1 MSGPPPIPS
10 ELRRRR
16 NASPGFEQL
25 PAEGRTGDYPVWPL
39 GARTKEEAA
48 LWRKLWRLPQAV
60 KWEELQCEDLVAL
73 YVRAFTRASEDV
85 DTKLIAE
92 SRQLDA
98 KLGISPKA
106 MRDLRWEIAD
116 RKPEAP
122 VAETVDKEI
131 RAYIPEA

>member
-1 MSGPPPIPS
+1 MSGPPPVPS

-25 PAEGRTGDYPVWPL
+25 PAEGRQGEYPQWPFE
-39 GARTKEEAA
+39 GASNAERK
-48 LWRKLWRLPQAV
+48 LWRKLWKLPQAV
-60 KWEELQCEDLVAL
+60 KWEEMQVEELVAL
-73 YVRAFTRASEDV
+73 YVRATVKANEDL

-98 KLGISPKA
+98 KLGVSPKA
-106 MRDLRWEIAD
+106 MRDLRWEIAE
-116 RKPEAP
+116 RKPDAP
-122 VAETVDKEI
+122 VLDDTPREV